1 MKEAMIELK
10 DFSFQYKA
18 QSEPTLKNL
27 NLTIYKGEKVLIV
40 GPSGSGKS
48 TIGQCLNGI
57 IPNIYK
63 GTSSGQFLI
72 QGKEAF
78 NLSIYEKSHLVSTVL
93 QDTDGQFIG
102 LSVAEDLAFA
112 LENDMVELETMKRAC
127 AELGRTLGFDE
138 ALGSSATRFVRWAK
152 TASELSRCSD

>member
-63 GTSSGQFLI
+63 GISSGQFLI

-78 NLSIYEKSHLVSTVL
+78 NL
-93 QDTDGQFIG
+93 
-102 LSVAEDLAFA
+102 LSLIHI
-112 LENDMVELETMKRAC
+112 
-127 AELGRTLGFDE
+127 
-138 ALGSSATRFVRWAK
+138 
-152 TASELSRCSD
+152 